1 MLKLH
6 LKILDKN
13 FNLTKYGLL
22 LLLILLILYSICQL
36 IIILQN
42 IINVTIN
49 SSKTYQYGKKETLQI
64 SKNIENICPTYFHN
78 QKWKGPRS
86 LHQ

>member
-1 MLKLH
+1 MLKIH

-13 FNLTKYGLL
+13 LNLTKYGLL

-49 SSKTYQYGKKETLQI
+49 SSKTDQYGKKETLQI
-64 SKNIENICPTYFHN
+64 SKNIEKIICQFQNIE
-78 QKWKGPRS
+78 
-86 LHQ
+86 

>member
-1 MLKLH
+1 MLKIH

-13 FNLTKYGLL
+13 LNLTKYGLL
-22 LLLILLILYSICQL
+22 LLLILLILYYICQL

-49 SSKTYQYGKKETLQI
+49 SSKTDQYGKKETLQI
-64 SKNIENICPTYFHN
+64 SKNIEKIICQFQNIE
-78 QKWKGPRS
+78 
-86 LHQ
+86 